1 MIRRQKAIP
10 SEASIDGLTRL
21 SIDDVYE
28 YLPKRLVTVK
38 LLKDELDEIN
48 FSQCL
53 IREEFS
59 QRLEDIEET
68 TQARLG
74 MHQHSINNLQ
84 KRMQINEVD
93 KQILKN

>member
-1 MIRRQKAIP
+1 MDMIRRQKAIR

-59 QRLEDIEET
+59 QRLEEQRKQLKPDLECT
-68 TQARLG
+68 STA
-74 MHQHSINNLQ
+74 SITFRKECRSMMLIS
-84 KRMQINEVD
+84 RY
-93 KQILKN
+93 